1 MSRIH
6 QAIRRAERENR
17 HEKNPPDLNPDL
29 NAETAVKNRLKRKL
43 VTDSSEVTPA
53 TPISRSEIPVQL
65 PAESQPLAL
74 PIPEK
79 SKLVSILA
87 PKSVPSEQYRALK
100 AKLFQMRKTSATKII
115 LVSSAAPSEGK
126 TLTAVNL
133 ALTIAQEI
141 DQKVLLVDGDLRR
154 PSVHKVLGIEKADGL
169 SDLLVGRFTQQEAVL
184 STEIPNFYVVPAG
197 TVPENPAELLNGQ
210 MMRNFVTSIAEQF
223 DWVILD
229 SPPIVPL
236 ADAELLSSL
245 VDGVL
250 LVVRAYQTP
259 TDLIVKSL
267 QTLHG
272 KRILGIVF
280 NGIEKSRS
288 PHYENYYYSYP
299 PQKN

>member
-1 MSRIH
+1 
-6 QAIRRAERENR
+6 
-17 HEKNPPDLNPDL
+17 
-29 NAETAVKNRLKRKL
+29 
-43 VTDSSEVTPA
+43 
-53 TPISRSEIPVQL
+53 
-65 PAESQPLAL
+65 
-74 PIPEK
+74 
-79 SKLVSILA
+79 
-87 PKSVPSEQYRALK
+87 
-100 AKLFQMRKTSATKII
+100 
-115 LVSSAAPSEGK
+115 
-126 TLTAVNL
+126 
-133 ALTIAQEI
+133 
-141 DQKVLLVDGDLRR
+141 
-154 PSVHKVLGIEKADGL
+154 
-169 SDLLVGRFTQQEAVL
+169 
-184 STEIPNFYVVPAG
+184 VPAG

>member
-29 NAETAVKNRLKRKL
+29 NAETSVKNRLKRKL
-43 VTDSSEVTPA
+43 VTDSSEVTP
-53 TPISRSEIPVQL
+53 TKPISRSEVPVQL